1 MSTNEPA
8 GLLTELAAALGCR
21 EHWHPA
27 SSLSVFEHGL
37 SPGSSV
43 SNLPQ
48 QHLIVC
54 REQALLVFYTFHVLE
69 CCFKWYLEECF
80 VSQGV
85 LLVCRSA
92 VGLALTSC
100 PETRPSSCSSPRRL
114 FVGSGG
120 FSVNIRLSSPVK
132 TFLFFLPRMYSS
144 CFSFLPRDTD
154 QTLHTGLASIFLYL

>member
-21 EHWHPA
+21 EHWRPA

-48 QHLIVC
+48 QYLILC

-85 LLVCRSA
+85 LLVCGSA
-92 VGLALTSC
+92 VGL
-100 PETRPSSCSSPRRL
+100 
-114 FVGSGG
+114 V
-120 FSVNIRLSSPVK
+120 
-132 TFLFFLPRMYSS
+132 
-144 CFSFLPRDTD
+144 
-154 QTLHTGLASIFLYL
+154 H